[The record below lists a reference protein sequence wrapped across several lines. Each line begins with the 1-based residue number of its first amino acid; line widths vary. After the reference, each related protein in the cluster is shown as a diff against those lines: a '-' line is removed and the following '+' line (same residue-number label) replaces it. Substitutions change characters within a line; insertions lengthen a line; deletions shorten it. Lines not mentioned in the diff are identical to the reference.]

1 MNRYSIILLCFL
13 FGACQETGEM
23 VFVPDNTPPPY
34 SGVHELTVMNFINRA
49 FIDLIGRE
57 ALDSEMEKELNYL
70 QLRELHPLAIDTF
83 LLKLQQDTTERSGG
97 ISYRQAWAWQLYVRA
112 KARIIEGEADDE
124 IAFDIAQLEQKYV
137 KDSLLGNEIGMS
149 FANQEILKLQ
159 ALLKAPVEI
168 EASRL
173 SLAELHRRMIYNEI
187 YDEINMGSF
196 NYVNATF
203 DDLFFRFP
211 TDAEFEAGFDV
222 IEYNRSRIVLGEN
235 CQSKREYAEVL
246 TNSREFHEACIQ
258 ADFLSFL
265 GRRASH
271 EEMMELLPV
280 LYVEQDYEQ
289 LQRMIMIT
297 EDYAGF

>member
-1 MNRYSIILLCFL
+1 MNRYSIILLGFL
-13 FGACQETGEM
+13 FAACQEPGE
-23 VFVPDNTPPPY
+23 VIFIGDNTSPPY
-34 SGVHELTVMNFINRA
+34 SGVDELTVRNFINRA

-57 ALDSEMEKELNYL
+57 ALDSEMENELNYL
-70 QLRELHPLAIDTF
+70 QLQELDPLAIDSF
-83 LLKLQQDTTERSGG
+83 LLKLQQDTTLRSGG

-112 KARIIEGEADDE
+112 KGRIIEGEADDE
-124 IAFDIAQLEQKYV
+124 IEFDISQLEQKYV
-137 KDSLLGNEIGMS
+137 KDSLLGNEIGMA

-159 ALLKAPVEI
+159 AVLDAAKEI
-168 EASRL
+168 EVAHLPL
-173 SLAELHRRMIYNEI
+173 SELYRRMIFNEI

-211 TDAEFEAGFDV
+211 TEAEFEAGFEV
-222 IEYNRSRIVLGEN
+222 IEYNRSRIVLGVN

-246 TNSREFHEACIQ
+246 TNSREFHEACIE

-265 GRRASH
+265 GRTASQ
-271 EEMMELLPV
+271 EEILELLPI

-289 LQRMIMIT
+289 VQRIIMKT
-297 EDYAGF
+297 KDYAGF